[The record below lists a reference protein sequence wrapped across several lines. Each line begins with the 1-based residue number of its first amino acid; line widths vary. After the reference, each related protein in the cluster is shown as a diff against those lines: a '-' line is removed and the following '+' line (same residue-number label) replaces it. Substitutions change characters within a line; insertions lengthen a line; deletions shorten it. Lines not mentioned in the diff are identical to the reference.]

1 MKKITIGARG
11 SKLSLAYVEKVKNL
25 ILEKS
30 KDLNDGDFVIK
41 TIKTSG
47 DIHSDVKLSE
57 IGGKNLFCKEIEENL
72 LENNIDIAVHS
83 LKDMESEQKENLMIG
98 AYVKRNDPRD
108 VLICNK
114 IKNFN
119 ELSKGAK
126 IGSSSRRR
134 ELQLKKINKNV
145 SVLNIRG
152 NIDTR
157 IQKIEDQKLDAIVLA
172 AAGVKSLNLENK
184 IGLVFDTNEILPAVG
199 QGIIA
204 VQCRK
209 DDGPIKDTIKK
220 INDTETSLCAIA
232 ERKMLQTI
240 GGDCETAIG
249 GLAEITNN
257 NLTLKAQL
265 FSDEGDKSFD
275 CKFAGRDVDAANIGK
290 TVGEKLLNLAGN
302 KFKRR

>member
-47 DIHSDVKLSE
+47 DIHSDIKLSE

-83 LKDMESEQKENLMIG
+83 LKDMESEQNESLMIG

-134 ELQLKKINKNV
+134 ELQLKTINKNV

-152 NIDTR
+152 NIDSR
-157 IQKIEDQKLDAIVLA
+157 IQKLEDQKLDAIVLA

-184 IGLVFDTNEILPAVG
+184 IGLIFDTNEILPAVG

-209 DDGPIKDTIKK
+209 DDESIKNIIKK

-232 ERKMLQTI
+232 ERKMLKTI

-249 GLAEITNN
+249 VISFVDDKKISLTAE
-257 NLTLKAQL
+257 L
-265 FSDEGDKSFD
+265 FSLDGKERYYLKESKELHLAKELGRYVGDILKKRS
-275 CKFAGRDVDAANIGK
+275 K
-290 TVGEKLLNLAGN
+290 GN
-302 KFKRR
+302 YKR

>member
-47 DIHSDVKLSE
+47 DIHSDIKLSE

-83 LKDMESEQKENLMIG
+83 LKDMESEENESLMIG

-157 IQKIEDQKLDAIVLA
+157 IKKIEDQKLDAIVLA
-172 AAGVKSLNLENK
+172 AAGIKSLNLENK

-209 DDGPIKDTIKK
+209 DDGPIKDIIKK

-232 ERKMLQTI
+232 ERKMLKTI
-240 GGDCETAIG
+240 GGDCETAVG
-249 GLAEITNN
+249 ALAEINNN
-257 NLTLKAQL
+257 NLVLKAQL
-265 FSDEGDKSFD
+265 FSDEGNESFD
-275 CKFAGRDVDAANIGK
+275 YKFTGRDVDADNIGK
-290 TVGEKLLNLAGN
+290 TVGEKLLNLAGK

>member
-11 SKLSLAYVEKVKNL
+11 SKLSLAYVEKVKSL

-30 KDLNDGDFVIK
+30 KDLNHGDFVIK

-47 DIHSDVKLSE
+47 DIHSDIKLSE

-72 LENNIDIAVHS
+72 LENNIDIAIHS
-83 LKDMESEQKENLMIG
+83 LKDMESEQNESLMIG

-119 ELSKGAK
+119 ELFKGAK

-134 ELQLKKINKNV
+134 ELQLKKINKNI

-157 IQKIEDQKLDAIVLA
+157 IQKLEEQKFDAIVLA

-184 IGLVFDTNEILPAVG
+184 IGLIFDTNEIIPAVG

-209 DDGPIKDTIKK
+209 DDRPIKDIIKK

-240 GGDCETAIG
+240 GGDCETAVG
-249 GLAEITNN
+249 GLAEINNN
-257 NLTLKAQL
+257 NLILKAQL
-265 FSDEGDKSFD
+265 FSDEGDESFD
-275 CKFAGRDVDAANIGK
+275 YKFTGRDVDAANVGK

>member
-30 KDLNDGDFVIK
+30 KDLNDDDFAIK

-47 DIHSDVKLSE
+47 DIHSDIKLSE

-72 LENNIDIAVHS
+72 LENNIDIAIHS
-83 LKDMESEQKENLMIG
+83 LKDMESEQNESLMIG

-157 IQKIEDQKLDAIVLA
+157 IKKIEDQKLDAIVLA
-172 AAGVKSLNLENK
+172 AAGIKSLNLENK

-209 DDGPIKDTIKK
+209 DDGPIKDIIKK

-232 ERKMLQTI
+232 ERKMLKTI
-240 GGDCETAIG
+240 GGDCETAVG
-249 GLAEITNN
+249 ALAEINNN
-257 NLTLKAQL
+257 NLVLKAQL
-265 FSDEGDKSFD
+265 FSDEGDESFD
-275 CKFAGRDVDAANIGK
+275 YKFTGRDVDADNIGK
-290 TVGEKLLNLAGN
+290 TVGEKLLNLAGK